1 MDSNCFGALFGDLC
15 SGLPDDMALAQVA
28 SMTVSREKSELQVG
42 LRLTSVVSKN
52 QLYAAEKQLC
62 ADRKCRPD
70 SRFSVRQRQNLIP
83 ICNYHEI
90 FYNLCSF
97 PPVSAPSPQSLL

>member
-42 LRLTSVVSKN
+42 LRLTSVVSKTSCTRR
-52 QLYAAEKQLC
+52 KSSC
-62 ADRKCRPD
+62 AK
-70 SRFSVRQRQNLIP
+70 
-83 ICNYHEI
+83 
-90 FYNLCSF
+90 SF
-97 PPVSAPSPQSLL
+97 G